1 MATEKIILAGGCFWG
16 MQSLIDQKDG
26 IIKTRVGYAGG
37 DDKYKTYD
45 FVKLGITGHA
55 ESVEVTY
62 DTNIITTRQLIALF
76 LKIHDPT
83 TFERQGNDSGS
94 QYRSAVFYMTDAQKQ
109 IVEKA
114 IKDANETGLWG
125 NKIIT
130 EVKPFTNFFQAEE
143 EHQKYLEKTPN
154 GYSCHYP
161 RSDWNLPN

>member
-1 MATEKIILAGGCFWG
+1 MTTEKIILAGGCFWG
-16 MQSLIDQKDG
+16 MQSLIDEKDG
-26 IIKTRVGYAGG
+26 VIKTRVGYSGG
-37 DDKYKTYD
+37 NDKYTSYD

-62 DTNIITTRQLIALF
+62 NTDIITTRQLIALF

-83 TFERQGNDSGS
+83 TFERQGNDNGS
-94 QYRSAVFYMTDAQKQ
+94 QYRSAIFYMTDSQKQ

-114 IKDANETGLWG
+114 IQDADKTGLWG

-130 EVKPFTNFFQAEE
+130 EVKPFINFFLAEE

-161 RSDWNLPN
+161 RSDWNLPD